1 MAFTNELPT
10 IGEVLSAEFLEPMNI
25 TQNGLAKA
33 LGIPQNRLS
42 DIINGKR
49 GVSADTDLRLC
60 KYFGLTDG
68 YFSGMQAD
76 FDRITAKRKIL
87 ADLKKL
93 FPCKIIK
100 KRARGTILKSVLR
113 EKEDYQ
119 RLILLKNF
127 IYEFIFFFWI
137 FNNSFDCNSK

>member
-1 MAFTNELPT
+1 MAFANELPT
-10 IGEVLSAEFLEPMNI
+10 IGEVLSAEFLKPMSI
-25 TQNGLAKA
+25 TQNALAKA

-76 FDRITAKRKIL
+76 FDRIAAKRKIFD
-87 ADLKKL
+87 DLKKIVL
-93 FPCKIIK
+93 LQNAK
-100 KRARGTILKSVLR
+100 KAG
-113 EKEDYQ
+113 
-119 RLILLKNF
+119 
-127 IYEFIFFFWI
+127 
-137 FNNSFDCNSK
+137 